1 MQKNT
6 WYWRG
11 GSLLLLFVV
20 TVVTMNSAVQD
31 TRRREWRQTAVSQP
45 QASGKED
52 PWRVQGSAEKNP
64 TGDYPGEESKKDGWL
79 SRISSSKLRNGPHQC
94 AGNQAKVAQ
103 GLHGWR
109 KSFWLNSNV
118 RAGPR
123 WSKGNTETLSHG
135 HKSPTAVES
144 GRDMQDNKKGFQ
156 TYREQDGRFT
166 KGKPWLANII
176 AA

>member
-1 MQKNT
+1 
-6 WYWRG
+6 
-11 GSLLLLFVV
+11 
-20 TVVTMNSAVQD
+20 MNSAVQD
-31 TRRREWRQTAVSQP
+31 PWREWRQTAALQL
-45 QASGKED
+45 QASGKQD
-52 PWRVQGSAEKNP
+52 PWRAQGSAEKNP

-123 WSKGNTETLSHG
+123 WSKGNTDPLSDGVMVTKAQLQLNLEGTCRITRKVSKH
-135 HKSPTAVES
+135 TE
-144 GRDMQDNKKGFQ
+144 NKKVDLQRGNH
-156 TYREQDGRFT
+156 G
-166 KGKPWLANII
+166 
-176 AA
+176 